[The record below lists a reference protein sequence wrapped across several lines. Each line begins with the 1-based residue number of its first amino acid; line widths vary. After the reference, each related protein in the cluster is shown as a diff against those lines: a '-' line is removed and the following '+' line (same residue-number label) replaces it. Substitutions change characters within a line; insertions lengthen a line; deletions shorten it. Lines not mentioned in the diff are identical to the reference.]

1 MKSLLNS
8 KINEVEQESRRLSK
22 QKESLSSNFQEVA
35 KKTEEL
41 KKADNDI
48 KNFTNGN
55 AQDHKLKL

>member
-1 MKSLLNS
+1 LKSLLNS